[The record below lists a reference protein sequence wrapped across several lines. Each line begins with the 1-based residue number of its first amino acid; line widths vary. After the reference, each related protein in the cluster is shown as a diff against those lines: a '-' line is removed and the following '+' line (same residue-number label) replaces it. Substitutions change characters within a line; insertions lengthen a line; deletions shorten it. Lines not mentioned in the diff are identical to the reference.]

1 MFDEGVQWNTLVA
14 CGIDGRSRGN
24 TYCNEDVH
32 FANKSIAKPSSTV
45 EESEQREEEWH
56 ELHTSCSD
64 HHALHNMVEW
74 KTNTIL
80 QELHQSKLVI

>member
-14 CGIDGRSRGN
+14 GGIDGRSRGN

-64 HHALHNMVEW
+64 HHALHNNGRMEN
-74 KTNTIL
+74 KHHIARTSSI
-80 QELHQSKLVI
+80 